1 MTFRSKATIKDSKT
15 RHDWRGRV
23 RGGVDERGVDEHH
36 GGERGRGTHR
46 GFLRSPVPTTIRQ
59 NVLNAMHD
67 SGEHLPI
74 RVKILVVVQAAA
86 L

>member
-1 MTFRSKATIKDSKT
+1 MRA
-15 RHDWRGRV
+15 RARWYRGR
-23 RGGVDERGVDEHH
+23 GVEERH

-46 GFLRSPVPTTIRQ
+46 GFLRSPVSTTIGQ

-67 SGEHLPI
+67 SDEHLPI
-74 RVKILVVVQAAA
+74 RVKILVVGQATA